1 MTKIIIMRD
10 TAQASVEALNAKKV
24 KNAQLLNDLI
34 NNFNEGI
41 IKQFYD
47 VVYSIIKQPNKNK

>member
-34 NNFNEGI
+34 NNFNNGI
-41 IKQFYD
+41 IKQIYNIS
-47 VVYSIIKQPNKNK
+47 YSIKKTTK